1 MSITPAIKATQ
12 LGFVRGLALSNWNSS
27 GAYQGQYTGSAPRV
41 GVMLFGGLHDINWRE
56 QSISKIELTLTFSG
70 AGKSAEKTLS
80 LYRGTKS
87 GISGT
92 GESMVGERIGDVKTN
107 GTAYKSTRTIT
118 FSPNVNANAYIQLVA
133 WMRSMT
139 TNTLVIYRDEALDS
153 SYSPNYLQITAAS
166 MVVEYELAGSTGTL
180 DKDTVDAGRPIAL
193 TIEPMESDGTVTHA
207 VEWIF
212 GTHTS
217 GVQDL
222 ADGLSASYSVPP
234 NWLDQIPNAVKGTAY
249 CRLHTY
255 VDGKELSAQDIPY
268 TLTAPFS
275 AFPTASVQTTPLY
288 TVGGYWQHIGAA
300 RIEVLNA
307 SGKYGA
313 TIKSIRITGPEGVDS
328 DQSVTDTP
336 KFALSGIHRYTVVV
350 TDSRGMMQRITPSIT
365 VDALSPPVIYAF
377 SAARYAAK
385 IGDYGETI
393 YAENLAGGHVWFNVQ
408 ASIDPA
414 DGNNAMSAYI
424 LYGPAGRAQRTR
436 VDIPTLSDSWIVY
449 CVNDRTILTADI
461 PLNSAYE
468 FQLVIEDG
476 HTSASWTVRVEKSS
490 AIAHFAGNG
499 HGFMLGGFSGGS
511 ITDKRFDVSPEW
523 TSHFPGGAYGYG
535 DYRMDRAETSM
546 SLPITNAA
554 FAPYSNG
561 LAPRISRVGPVIWLE
576 GMLRNTADLANG
588 FEEIV
593 AVLPEWARP
602 HTDAFALHQGSG
614 QCIFW
619 LRAYANGNLMICRY
633 RDLDDTVSAASGK
646 QFPLTLSWLAAD
658 AFMQTFSITSTT
670 IGCANENADTSIL
683 EGRAYAA
690 KLKPETGKEVT
701 SITLT
706 MGGEDA
712 LSYYDPENSLIHIPI
727 VTGNIAI
734 HAEAS
739 ETPAALIQITD
750 DGNGNVTATEVI
762 EGSLLYEETDGDV
775 DITKYATATVV
786 DDGEGNVELR

>member
-12 LGFVRGLALSNWNSS
+12 LGFVRGLALSNWNSA
-27 GAYQGQYTGSAPRV
+27 GAYQGQYSGSAPRV
-41 GVMLFGGLHDINWRE
+41 GVMLFGGLHDVNWRE
-56 QSISKIELTLTFSG
+56 QSISKIELTLTYSG

-80 LYRGTKS
+80 LYRGAKS
-87 GISGT
+87 DIIGT
-92 GESMVGERIGDVKTN
+92 GESMIGERIGDVKTN

-139 TNTLVIYRDEALDS
+139 TNTLVIYRDEALDG

-180 DKDTVDAGRPIAL
+180 DKDSVDAGRPITLA
-193 TIEPMESDGTVTHA
+193 IEPMESDGIVTHA

-222 ADGLSASYSVPP
+222 ADGLSASYSVPLS
-234 NWLDQIPNAVKGTAY
+234 WLDQIPNAVKGTAY

-275 AFPTASVQTTPLY
+275 AFPTASVQTTPLH
-288 TVGGYWQHIGAA
+288 TDGGYWQHIGAA

-313 TIKSIRITGPEGVDS
+313 TIKSIRVTGPEGVDS

-336 KFALSGIHRYTVVV
+336 IFALSGIHRYTVVV
-350 TDSRGMMQRITPSIT
+350 TDSRGLSQRITPSIT
-365 VDALSPPVIYAF
+365 VNALSPPVIDAF
-377 SAARYAAK
+377 SAARYGAK
-385 IGDYGETI
+385 IGDDGEII

-408 ASIDPA
+408 GSIDPA

-424 LYGPAGRAQRTR
+424 LYGPAGRTQRTR
-436 VDIPTLSDSWIVY
+436 IDIPIQSGDWILY
-449 CVNDRTILTADI
+449 RINDRTILTAGI

-468 FQLVIEDG
+468 FQLVVEDG
-476 HTSASWTVRVEKSS
+476 YSSATWTVRVEKSS

-535 DYRMDRAETSM
+535 DHRMDRAETTEP
-546 SLPITNAA
+546 LNITDANFAA
-554 FAPYSNG
+554 YNDR
-561 LAPRISRVGPVIWLE
+561 LTPRISRVGAQVYLE
-576 GMLRNTADLANG
+576 GFLRNLTSLSAG
-588 FEEIV
+588 FEVTV
-593 AVLPEWARP
+593 AQLPEWARP
-602 HTDAFALHQGSG
+602 ATDHSVIAQGTAEA
-614 QCIFW
+614 IYW
-619 LRAYANGNLMICRY
+619 LRIYTDGSVMIARY
-633 RDLDDTVSAASGK
+633 REGGSNIAAAAGT
-646 QFPLTLSWLAAD
+646 QFPLSSCWLAAD
-658 AFMQTFSITSTT
+658 AFMQTYSIDVTLTACT
-670 IGCANENADTSIL
+670 VDNAAESVT
-683 EGRAYAA
+683 EGRAYVA
-690 KLKPETGKEVT
+690 KVT
-701 SITLT
+701 PLDGYTMAYVIIS

-712 LSYYDPENSLIHIPI
+712 SAYYDRAHSLIHIPV
-727 VTGNIAI
+727 VTGDIAI
-734 HAEAS
+734 S
-739 ETPAALIQITD
+739 AAAAITS
-750 DGNGNVTATEVI
+750 TALTVDE
-762 EGSLLYEETDGDV
+762 DGDAMISGATLTPDAYGDAVVTSINLSV
-775 DITKYATATVV
+775 DA
-786 DDGEGNVELR
+786 DGDGSIS